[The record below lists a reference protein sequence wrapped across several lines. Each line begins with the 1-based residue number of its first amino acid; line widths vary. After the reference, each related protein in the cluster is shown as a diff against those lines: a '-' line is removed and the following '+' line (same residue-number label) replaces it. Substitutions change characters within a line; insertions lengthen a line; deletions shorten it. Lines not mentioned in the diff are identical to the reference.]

1 MVYVVMLKMIWKWI
15 KLQFKKIIIP
25 RGANLDCTIEIRHI
39 VPTKGEYY
47 GPSGF
52 HWIVLRA
59 DKYVMSH

>member
-1 MVYVVMLKMIWKWI
+1 MICKWI
-15 KLQFKKIIIP
+15 KLQFKKFIIP
-25 RGANLDCTIEIRHI
+25 RGASLDCAIEIRHI
-39 VPTKGEYY
+39 VPTKREYY